1 MTPDD
6 PNNESRSYGQGYEYF
21 AMGFAFAFAI
31 LGFGA
36 LGWLV
41 DGWLGTRPLF
51 AIAGG
56 FLGGFGGFMSIYYR
70 VTRESEAEKKRKG
83 AGSPKGLPGGRGER

>member
-1 MTPDD
+1 MAPGDPD
-6 PNNESRSYGQGYEYF
+6 NESRSYGQGYEYF
-21 AMGFAFAFAI
+21 AMGFGFAFAI

-41 DGWLGTRPLF
+41 DGWLHTRPLF

-70 VTRESEAEKKRKG
+70 VTSESAAEKKRRA
-83 AGSPKGLPGGRGER
+83 AGSGER

>member
-1 MTPDD
+1 MAPGDPD
-6 PNNESRSYGQGYEYF
+6 NESRSYGQGYEYF
-21 AMGFAFAFAI
+21 AMGFGFAFAI

-41 DGWLGTRPLF
+41 DGWLHTRPIF

-70 VTRESEAEKKRKG
+70 VTSESAAEKKRRG
-83 AGSPKGLPGGRGER
+83 AGSGPR

>member
-21 AMGFAFAFAI
+21 AMGFVFAFAI

-36 LGWLV
+36 LG
-41 DGWLGTRPLF
+41 
-51 AIAGG
+51 
-56 FLGGFGGFMSIYYR
+56 
-70 VTRESEAEKKRKG
+70 
-83 AGSPKGLPGGRGER
+83 

>member
-1 MTPDD
+1 MAPDD
-6 PNNESRSYGQGYEYF
+6 RNDEARGFGQGYEYF
-21 AMGFAFAFAI
+21 ALGLTFALAI

-41 DGWLGTRPLF
+41 DGWLHTRPLF

-70 VTRESEAEKKRKG
+70 VTRESEAEKKQRG
-83 AGSPKGLPGGRGER
+83 GGSGER